1 MPQYT
6 YRHRTTGEK
15 KVITAPA
22 LNRAREQVDK
32 KEWQLVSC
40 HMEGGKLCWLA
51 KDVGL
56 DF

>member
-6 YRHRTTGEK
+6 YKHRITGEK

-22 LNRAREQVDK
+22 LNRAREQVNK
-32 KEWQLVSC
+32 EEWQLVSC
-40 HMEGGKLCWLA
+40 HDERGLCWLA